1 MKKLILLKLLTLP
14 FLLCSQVNSNLLS
27 KSDFSEI
34 RINNVSFLE
43 LKETYGDQSKLM
55 ALFIQD
61 IQRSDID
68 PDGEFYNYEY
78 DGFRIGFSGLIG
90 SLEYPIISKFEITNS
105 NWRVTIKGKTVNL
118 GSHYNELGNV
128 ILNNRTDGGKS
139 VVFQYCDGCNNY
151 LAFELDGNGKI
162 KKIYYIEMT

>member
-61 IQRSDID
+61 IQLSDID
-68 PDGEFYNYEY
+68 PDGEFYKYEY
-78 DGFRIGFSGLIG
+78 DGFRIGFSVLIG
-90 SLEYPIISKFEITNS
+90 SL
-105 NWRVTIKGKTVNL
+105 
-118 GSHYNELGNV
+118 
-128 ILNNRTDGGKS
+128 
-139 VVFQYCDGCNNY
+139 
-151 LAFELDGNGKI
+151 
-162 KKIYYIEMT
+162 